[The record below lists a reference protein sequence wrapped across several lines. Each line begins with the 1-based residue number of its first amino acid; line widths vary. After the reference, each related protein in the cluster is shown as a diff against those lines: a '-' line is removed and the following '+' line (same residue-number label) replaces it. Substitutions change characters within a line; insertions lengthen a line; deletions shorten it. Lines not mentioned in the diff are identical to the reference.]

1 MKAIILGVAAL
12 AVLGG
17 GGFGAYTYFMAP
29 KAEAAVPADEHA
41 AAEEKP
47 AEEDHAAADEHKEPL
62 PLVELSPMIVPVID
76 REGISQVVSLIIAI
90 EAVDALAADKVKY
103 YEPKLKNAYIR
114 EMYGILNRHAA
125 LKGGVLQISDLKK
138 HLGSIS
144 ESILGEHVVS
154 NVVLQ
159 VVQQRPV

>member
-1 MKAIILGVAAL
+1 MKAIVIGVLAL

-17 GGFGAYTYFMAP
+17 GGFGAYTYFMNPAQ
-29 KAEAAVPADEHA
+29 AAVPADGHA
-41 AAEEKP
+41 EAEAP
-47 AEEDHAAADEHKEPL
+47 AEEEHAADEHAEPL
-62 PLVELSPMIVPVID
+62 PLVELSAMIVPVID

-90 EAVDALAADKVKY
+90 EAVDVPAADKIKY

-125 LKGGVLQISDLKK
+125 LKGGVLQIGDLRK
-138 HLGSIS
+138 HLGTIS
-144 ESILGEHVVS
+144 EDILGEHVVS
-154 NVVLQ
+154 KVVLQ